1 MTTAPDYAVGPVH
14 ADSPEQVYQ
23 LAIDATKAI
32 QDLRGIDAN
41 LKNDIAVTATELLH
55 NAADHSRPEPGRP
68 WAVHLQLIR
77 ERLQADTTSCRS
89 ATQARASPSPSRNR
103 ARPSPSTTRSCPQP
117 WPASPPPETD
127 DRGLGLS
134 QVMELAK
141 APGRTLTI
149 TSGEAFLMLHEE
161 QQAGAGPGPRLH
173 GHNGGRH
180 LPRLT
185 PGAPSDPCS
194 QLHSYMA
201 TQPPEHISR

>member
-55 NAADHSRPEPGRP
+55 NAADHSRPEQGRP
-68 WAVHLQLIR
+68 WSVHMQLIR
-77 ERLQADTTSCRS
+77 DAPTGRYLLQVYDTGQGIAQSLQEPGTTVPEHDTVLS
-89 ATQARASPSPSRNR
+89 ATMAGVT
-103 ARPSPSTTRSCPQP
+103 STG
-117 WPASPPPETD
+117 D
-127 DRGLGLS
+127 GDRGLGLS

-149 TSGEAFLMLHEE
+149 TSKEAFLMLHEKNKLE
-161 QQAGAGPGPRLH
+161 LGL
-173 GHNGGRH
+173 
-180 LPRLT
+180 
-185 PGAPSDPCS
+185 APA
-194 QLHSYMA
+194 YTGTMVAA
-201 TQPPEHISR
+201 TFSA